1 MILFGSRIRRELE
14 ELLDSIPGQD
24 PGEVA
29 LSLLEL
35 MAENAGKIG
44 GREVDMVLEGLSR
57 FSFIGTLCTLHMLLK
72 GVAED
77 GFNNRGFR
85 HVLGMMY
92 RIYSE
97 IYNASQDAI
106 QSYFLQA
113 LGHDSRVAA
122 TGYSKSLATT
132 LLYGRS
138 KIRALYTIEG
148 YPLKPGK
155 MLAAELR
162 KAGVQAYHV
171 PEDFTYW
178 VVSNSTVVV
187 IPVYG
192 VSGRGWMT
200 VDMGGAILAYTA
212 SEKGVEILGL
222 THPLFTCRPSEDA
235 LLPHRVI
242 LTRRLKRQETTVRF
256 SAYEHLDP
264 SVVDKL
270 VTPEGV
276 IRGVDSQELEAMA
289 ENGSKRLETIVRDV
303 IRG

>member
-1 MILFGSRIRRELE
+1 MILFGSKIRRELE
-14 ELLDSIPGQD
+14 ELIDSIPGQD

-35 MAENAGKIG
+35 MVENAGKIKS
-44 GREVDMVLEGLSR
+44 RELGVVQEGLAR
-57 FSFIGTLCTLHMLLK
+57 FSFIGTICTLHTLLK
-72 GVAED
+72 GIAGD
-77 GFNNRGFR
+77 GDKKRVK
-85 HVLGMMY
+85 HILGMIY

-97 IYNASQDAI
+97 MYNASQDAV
-106 QSYFLQA
+106 QSYLLQA
-113 LGHDSRVAA
+113 LVHDSRIAT
-122 TGYSKSLATT
+122 TGYSRSLATT

-138 KIRALYTIEG
+138 KIRTLYAIEG
-148 YPLKPGK
+148 HPLKPGK

-178 VVSNSTVVV
+178 VVSNSTVAI

-192 VSGRGWMT
+192 ISTRGWMT
-200 VDMGGAILAYTA
+200 VDIGGAILAYTA
-212 SEKGVEILGL
+212 REKGIEVLGL
-222 THPLFTCRPSEDA
+222 THPLFPCRPSEDA

-242 LTRRLKRQETTVRF
+242 LTRRLKKQDTTIRF

-264 SVVDKL
+264 SILDKL

-276 IRGVDSQELEAMA
+276 LHEVDITELEEMV
-289 ENGSKRLETIVRDV
+289 ENGSRKLEAIVRDV
-303 IRG
+303 LGA